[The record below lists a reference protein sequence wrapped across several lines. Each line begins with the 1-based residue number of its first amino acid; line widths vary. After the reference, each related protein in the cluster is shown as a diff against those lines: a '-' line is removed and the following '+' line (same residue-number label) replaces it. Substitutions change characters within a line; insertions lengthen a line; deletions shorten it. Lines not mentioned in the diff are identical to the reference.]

1 MRPIRLALV
10 LAACAFFAAA
20 VPTRGSAQQA
30 PPSPAASQA
39 PDASDSAPPQE
50 SPPPIPS
57 PRPAPDDPQR
67 HKLAVQQ
74 FLAWQQGQIN
84 RSLYGDQVN
93 SELTDDVLDRGTATL
108 ANMGALQSAVFLGI
122 SHTKGTDI
130 YVYKMTC
137 EHGSVDMDFALSP
150 DGKIALI
157 FFE

>member
-1 MRPIRLALV
+1 MRPTRLALV
-10 LAACAFFAAA
+10 LALAVLFAAA
-20 VPTRGSAQQA
+20 APFAGRAQQA
-30 PPSPAASQA
+30 TPSAASES
-39 PDASDSAPPQE
+39 ASPEA

-57 PRPAPDDPQR
+57 PKPAPDDPKR

-74 FLAWQQGQIN
+74 FLAWQQGQID
-84 RSLYGDQVN
+84 RSLYGDEVN
-93 SELTDDVLDRGTATL
+93 SELTDDVLDRGTRTL

-122 SHTKGTDI
+122 SRAKGADI

-137 EHGSVDMDFALSP
+137 EHGSVDMDFALAP